1 MDGVSFK
8 IDGSAGSESRNKIMK
23 KDELVSIYKRRTMN
37 YELGLWK
44 LFELVH
50 VLQKPIILK

>member
-37 YELGLWK
+37 YELGS
-44 LFELVH
+44 
-50 VLQKPIILK
+50 